1 MDFTIHH
8 YAGSV
13 QVRPS
18 DILWVLGSLSCATDT
33 SGRAEVD
40 MASAGCVPGACCMIV
55 LYLFD
60 AQYTSTGFVA
70 RNRDTLQ
77 EDLQQA
83 LACSDSDGDKDDGR
97 RNNLIRKVCFEAC
110 LIICFH
116 FWARCLS
123 QREDTRQVNRRAS
136 PKPLINDRH

>member
-1 MDFTIHH
+1 
-8 YAGSV
+8 
-13 QVRPS
+13 
-18 DILWVLGSLSCATDT
+18 
-33 SGRAEVD
+33 
-40 MASAGCVPGACCMIV
+40 MIV

-116 FWARCLS
+116 SWARCLS
-123 QREDTRQVNRRAS
+123 QREDTRQLNRRGS
-136 PKPLINDRH
+136 RKPLIYDRH